1 MNDNGWS
8 ADRMGELKVM
18 IGGLQAEYDALRQRA
33 MEAEATWI
41 GLEWIVTTSRRSQRR
56 CSVATVER
64 LLPTEM
70 ADLVIESIEQTVV
83 HVRSLKEGG
92 TP

>member
-1 MNDNGWS
+1 
-8 ADRMGELKVM
+8 
-18 IGGLQAEYDALRQRA
+18 

-41 GLEWIVTTSRRSQRR
+41 GLEMDRHHKPPVSAAMLRWPPWS
-56 CSVATVER
+56 AW
-64 LLPTEM
+64 LPTEM